1 MERQILTR
9 IITKIL
15 CAFAFVMALAS
26 SPANAQFAQQATWGG
41 EGGGTANAQTVTV
54 ANVQS
59 LSDILGVAINYIPS
73 NANTGATTEAVS
85 GLSAVAL
92 LKPSPAGLVPLTGGE
107 LSGGGA
113 TILYD
118 GTEFQLLSPNPVT
131 TVPPHAIMAFN
142 LSACPAGWLASNG
155 SSGTLNLVGYFLRG
169 LDTAGVVDPNPRTL
183 GSIEAFAMQN
193 FYVNTTIPAA
203 STSPQPA
210 GNSTGAVPHYVNTT
224 YSSTGPISAA
234 TNTPANTDLETR
246 PVNVAVRYC
255 EKQ

>member
-1 MERQILTR
+1 MERQILTW
-9 IITKIL
+9 IISKIL
-15 CAFAFVMALAS
+15 YGLVFVLALAM
-26 SPANAQFAQQATWGG
+26 SPASAQFAQQATWGG
-41 EGGGTANAQTVTV
+41 TGGGTANAQTVTV

-73 NANTGATTEAVS
+73 TANTGAATESVS
-85 GLSAVAL
+85 GLAATAL

-131 TVPPHAIMAFN
+131 TVPPHAVEAFH
-142 LSACPAGWLASNG
+142 LSSCPSGWAAANG
-155 SSGTLNLVGYFLRG
+155 SGGTINLVGYFIRG
-169 LDTAGVVDPNPRTL
+169 LDTTGAVDPNARTL

-193 FYVNTTIPAA
+193 FYVNTSVPSLNATWSNQGNGGDA
-203 STSPQPA
+203 SPRYGFQS
-210 GNSTGAVPHYVNTT
+210 
-224 YSSTGPISAA
+224 YSSTSPISAA
-234 TNTPANTDLETR
+234 TNTAANVDLETR
-246 PVNVAVRYC
+246 PVNVALLYC